1 MPKIIV
7 KISMV
12 SKIAKI
18 STVSKMAAKFN
29 NYIVCD
35 AKISV
40 FFFYY
45 FDPLS

>member
-1 MPKIIV
+1 MPKLIV

-35 AKISV
+35 AKISL
-40 FFFYY
+40 FFLLF
-45 FDPLS
+45 